1 MMKFVKN
8 IVVGFALVALGAMGL
23 ILCLTVPD
31 EMSPDEISL
40 DALADYDY
48 LAEIREL
55 ESFGRLSEA
64 EHLADW
70 VLGGSSITNRDAVSA
85 VRAGINRKRMSFW
98 ERAKRAVRGFVVGD
112 GTSIEELGGAV
123 VSDFL
128 LWGDVRDL
136 AKQGYNKV
144 TGKETDPVVAA
155 LAAVGVAT
163 SAASY
168 WPADPAEG
176 AEIAADASLSFLKT
190 LRKMGNLSDKFCGA
204 IVEAGKVSAKTKSVS
219 IGLKELV
226 TGTKSLFDG
235 VGAARATTIMKHVD
249 DMDSLKAVA
258 KMAKQAAE
266 PTMIVVRM
274 HGAEG
279 VKIIEKLSD
288 VKNGAVIVEK
298 AARKGAPGLKKLK
311 KGLSKLKYGARAG
324 KSFRKGN
331 IRKFSEKV
339 VQHVGRIPIVIA
351 SITLLILG
359 LWKMKLWGFVRFVR
373 KMVLIKREKGEMP
386 FKR

>member
-1 MMKFVKN
+1 MKLAKS
-8 IVVGFALVALGAMGL
+8 IVIGFALVVLGAIGL
-23 ILCLTVPD
+23 RLCVTAT
-31 EMSPDEISL
+31 ESDEIQM

-48 LAEIREL
+48 LSEILEL
-55 ESFGRLSEA
+55 ETAGRLSEA

-70 VLGGSSITNRDAVSA
+70 VLGGSSITNRDVVSTA
-85 VRAGINRKRMSFW
+85 RTRINRRRMSFW

-144 TGKETDPVVAA
+144 TGKDTDPVVAA
-155 LAAVGVAT
+155 LAAVGVVT
-163 SAASY
+163 SVASY

-176 AEIAADASLSFLKT
+176 AEVTADASLSFLKT
-190 LRKMGNLSDKFCGA
+190 LRKMGHLSKKFCGV
-204 IVEAGKVSAKTKSVS
+204 IVDASRTSVKTKSVS
-219 IGLKELV
+219 KGLKDIV
-226 TGTKSLFDG
+226 VGTKGLFDG
-235 VGAARATTIMKHVD
+235 VGAARATTIMKHID
-249 DMDSLKAVA
+249 DVDSLKAVS

-279 VKIIEKLSD
+279 VKVLGKLAD
-288 VKNGAVIVEK
+288 AENGAVIVEK
-298 AARKGAPGLKKLK
+298 AARKGAPGLRKLK
-311 KGLSKLKYGARAG
+311 KALTTVKYGARAG

-331 IRKFSEKV
+331 IRKFSEKAV
-339 VQHVGRIPIVIA
+339 LAIGRIPVAIVSA
-351 SITLLILG
+351 LLILAG
-359 LWKMKLWGFVRFVR
+359 LWKMKPWRLTRVG
-373 KMVLIKREKGEMP
+373 G
-386 FKR
+386 